1 MHDSNCPIPDMGHR
15 VYVAVKLPSRQQRHA
30 TLASLSDLA
39 HSWLYRPVSLAL
51 TMVAA
56 HCAGHTDLETIRRMP
71 NGSGMFSIGAL
82 NAKSLA
88 PSSLHLGV
96 KKRSR
101 TEVLQYCRALEAQ
114 VSAALKSDA
123 EALMEHD
130 SVMTTYI
137 LVAEQG

>member
-1 MHDSNCPIPDMGHR
+1 MQDEVLFLAGLCSLHDPNCPVPDMGRR
-15 VYVAVKLPSRQQRHA
+15 VYVAVKLSSRKQQHA

-39 HSWLYRPVSLAL
+39 LSWSYRPTSLAL
-51 TMVAA
+51 AMVAA
-56 HCAGHTDLETIRRMP
+56 HCAGHTDLETIRP
-71 NGSGMFSIGAL
+71 LLDGSGRFSIGAL

-96 KKRSR
+96 KKRSW

-123 EALMEHD
+123 EALM
-130 SVMTTYI
+130 
-137 LVAEQG
+137 